1 MGTDI
6 RLMVL
11 DIDGTIAG
19 VDNTVSHPVRQA
31 IQAAKAKGVNVAIA
45 TGRMYQSATRFHREI
60 DADMPLAAY
69 QGALVKDPRDGTLHR
84 HYGLPLTLANLLLN
98 ELSTYP
104 LDAIHVYI
112 DDQLYVQHPNT
123 LSDWYAERSQV
134 PLNLLADL
142 GSTLTVEPTKILGMT
157 ADTALIDE
165 LLATMR
171 DRFPTDQLYLTK
183 SVPTFFEATHPA
195 VNKGLAVQYLAET
208 LLGLSP
214 EAVLAVGD
222 SHNDIEMLTY
232 AGTAVAMGNGP
243 TDVQAYADWVA
254 PSVDADGV
262 AAAIEEFIL

>member
-1 MGTDI
+1 MNGQWVGMGTDI

-195 VNKGLAVQYLAET
+195 VNKGLAVQYLVFPQRQ
-208 LLGLSP
+208 S
-214 EAVLAVGD
+214 
-222 SHNDIEMLTY
+222 
-232 AGTAVAMGNGP
+232 
-243 TDVQAYADWVA
+243 
-254 PSVDADGV
+254 
-262 AAAIEEFIL
+262 